1 MFDWLVSF
9 VLALLIV
16 ALAVLLVY
24 NILPI
29 FIYAL
34 R

>member
-1 MFDWLVSF
+1 MLDWLVSF

-16 ALAVLLVY
+16 ALAVVLAY

-29 FIYAL
+29 FIYL
-34 R
+34 VK